1 VEKSLAAR
9 KRKSLLMIG
18 LTLLGTIVALIPLFS
33 IFAYVLTKGLP
44 AMDLEFLT
52 SLPKPV
58 GEPGGGMANA
68 IVGSFIVIGIAS
80 VIGIP
85 VGIMAGIF
93 LSEYGRNKFGRIVSF
108 LTDVLLGAPSIVVG
122 IVVYIL
128 VVLATGGFSALAGGI
143 ALAIIMIPAV
153 TRTTEEMLKL
163 IPNHI
168 REAGLAL
175 GLPKWRVTLFIILP
189 SALRGIVTGVM
200 LAIARVSGE
209 TAPLLFTAF
218 GNRYWHEDLTSPIAT
233 LPVQVFTYSIAPYKE
248 WQEQAWAGAL
258 TLILI
263 ILILNITAKV
273 LTAKRTD

>member
-1 VEKSLAAR
+1 VDNRLAAR

-18 LTLLGTIVALIPLFS
+18 MTLFGTIVALIPLFS

-93 LSEYGRNKFGRIVSF
+93 LSEYGRNKFGKVVSF

-263 ILILNITAKV
+263 VLILNITAKV